1 MLALPLPILTFVLS
15 AVACVLVWRI
25 NFGNPLARGL
35 FTAVFVLIAAGTLL
49 VGLRFGYG
57 VDRFIALQRIIPLFV
72 GPVIYLGFLA
82 LMHPPEA
89 LWRKA
94 IPHLAVAVLAALL
107 PQIIP
112 QLRGGFDLFIGAS
125 YLFYAVAL
133 IRLWRK
139 GTDRLTYAALGL
151 TAGLRRWM
159 LYAAGMLGIMLIFD
173 TSIAISFALQRS
185 EDAVW
190 LVSLGSF
197 ISMLSL
203 IAAIIVFS
211 RVSHDGPVALPVPAQ
226 AGEAHVKLE
235 RDARALLTE
244 TRLYLDTDLSL
255 ERLAK
260 RLHVPARAL
269 SEAINQTQSVN
280 VSQYVNRFRLEHAAV
295 LLRESRLSVTKIM
308 EQSGFLTRSNFYRE
322 FERVYEVSPTVYR
335 KQA

>member
-89 LWRKA
+89 
-94 IPHLAVAVLAALL
+94 
-107 PQIIP
+107 
-112 QLRGGFDLFIGAS
+112 
-125 YLFYAVAL
+125 
-133 IRLWRK
+133 LWRK